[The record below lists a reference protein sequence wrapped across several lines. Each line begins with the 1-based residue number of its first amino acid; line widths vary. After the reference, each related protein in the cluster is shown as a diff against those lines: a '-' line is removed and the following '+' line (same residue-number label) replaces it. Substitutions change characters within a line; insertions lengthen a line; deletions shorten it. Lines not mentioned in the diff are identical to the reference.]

1 MASLI
6 LCAFVDIVHTK
17 IHATIDNIVP
27 IEIHAVVVE
36 LRKNLIDDMER
47 SMMSV
52 LVDKLRWMAVRVLGR
67 RLLAKSLG
75 IYVN

>member
-17 IHATIDNIVP
+17 MSATIDSIVP

-36 LRKNLIDDMER
+36 LRKSLIDDMER

-52 LVDKLRWMAVRVLGR
+52 PGRLTKVDGNLFFSV
-67 RLLAKSLG
+67 
-75 IYVN
+75 IFFC

>member
-52 LVDKLRWMAVRVLGR
+52 LGRQTKVDGCSGSMEEIV
-67 RLLAKSLG
+67 S
-75 IYVN
+75 